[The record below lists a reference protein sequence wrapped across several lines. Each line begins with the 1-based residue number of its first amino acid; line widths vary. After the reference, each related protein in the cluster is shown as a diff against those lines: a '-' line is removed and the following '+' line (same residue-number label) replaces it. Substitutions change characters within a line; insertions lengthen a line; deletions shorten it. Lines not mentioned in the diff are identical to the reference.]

1 MSTDTEHRVQRVING
16 LLPSTALIDRFGP
29 PNNLSQRMEY
39 FNTPGVSIAVIDDFK
54 VDWIQGFGVCDVSSN
69 QPVTG
74 ETLFQAGSI
83 SKAIFAVAVMR
94 LVQDGVLDLDVDVN
108 QYLTSWQVPGNDQ
121 WQAKV
126 TMRDLLSHTAGM
138 NVHGFPGYLP
148 SEAVPSVPQIL
159 NGQPPANSPRV
170 EVNILPGTQ
179 FRYSGG
185 GYVVAQQV
193 VVDLLGKPFA
203 QVMDELVFRTLRLT
217 HSTYAQPL
225 DERWAPNRATA
236 HASKSMPVAGG
247 AHIYPELAAAGLW
260 STAGDLAKVGV
271 ELLEIFAERTSSAF
285 LSADLLT
292 AILAPPLGRQKTD
305 KGDYVGLGLFC
316 EGHDEGFYF
325 GHSGRNKG
333 FIADMRLYGR
343 TGKGA
348 VVMVNSD
355 EGSPL
360 VAEIL
365 RAVATEY
372 HWPDFFPR
380 KKKPIYIEPLQYYEG
395 LYATDYGM
403 RFIISAA
410 ETHLL
415 LHLNDQAPLPI
426 FPSSTTNFYATVL
439 NSSVRFQIEEGKG
452 VTGLCLLQPGCK
464 ILAKK
469 VD

>member
-1 MSTDTEHRVQRVING
+1 MSTDTEQRVQRVING

-260 STAGDLAKVGV
+260 STAGDLAQVGV
-271 ELLEIFAERTSSAF
+271 ELLDLGLGVDLQGRLALLGLELER
-285 LSADLLT
+285 DPLLV
-292 AILAPPLGRQKTD
+292 LQDRRLGRLVLLAEDQGTTVGGVAGTG
-305 KGDYVGLGLFC
+305 GDGESQHGTEHDAGPGKAC
-316 EGHDEGFYF
+316 GH
-325 GHSGRNKG
+325 GHG
-333 FIADMRLYGR
+333 
-343 TGKGA
+343 
-348 VVMVNSD
+348 
-355 EGSPL
+355 
-360 VAEIL
+360 
-365 RAVATEY
+365 
-372 HWPDFFPR
+372 
-380 KKKPIYIEPLQYYEG
+380 
-395 LYATDYGM
+395 
-403 RFIISAA
+403 
-410 ETHLL
+410 
-415 LHLNDQAPLPI
+415 
-426 FPSSTTNFYATVL
+426 
-439 NSSVRFQIEEGKG
+439 
-452 VTGLCLLQPGCK
+452 
-464 ILAKK
+464 
-469 VD
+469 